1 MSENGSERIKL
12 ESGLVRLGLDVS
24 DEVVDRLMA
33 YMDLLKEWSGT
44 YNLIAPRE
52 RDFLLARHVLDS
64 LSIGKWLQAGSLLD
78 VGTGAGLPGLPLAI
92 TKGTC
97 ALPN

>member
-1 MSENGSERIKL
+1 MTENNPERIKL
-12 ESGLVRLGLDVS
+12 ESGIARLGLSVPT
-24 DEVVDRLMA
+24 EAVDGLIG

-64 LSIGKWLQAGSLLD
+64 LSIAKWLEGRWRIASRIWSESVLREVLFIVEQF
-78 VGTGAGLPGLPLAI
+78 
-92 TKGTC
+92 
-97 ALPN
+97 